1 MSDLLPSELKECGS
15 LVFEYVDKNTPN
27 VVKEVLSCS
36 LGTLVSGL
44 ETLDTEISYT
54 GDSVRKILREE
65 FGVNQ
70 CLAQDLGDVVKLG
83 GSLAVSLLPG
93 KLINSA
99 VEGVKLMKLSAAGGP
114 GSGFKF
120 VLEDP
125 KPKYRSLN
133 LKDNGGISGSNGL
146 GFKKFEKKAQKVETR
161 AAQREVGNVGTYE
174 ALAKKNSPFNDGKD
188 AHHILPQQT
197 LKKLGLDV
205 DQAPSIVMT
214 EAQHAKTLSFRRR
227 KYGPFKSLKE
237 EVNANINN
245 VIEIMKE
252 DGSYSLHI
260 EKQLRKAMDE
270 YMNLHRNIFK

>member
-15 LVFEYVDKNTPN
+15 LVFEYVNENTPN
-27 VVKEVLSCS
+27 VVKDVLSCS

-83 GSLAVSLLPG
+83 GGLAVSLLPG

-146 GFKKFEKKAQKVETR
+146 GFKKTAQKTERIKTR
-161 AAQREVGNVGTYE
+161 VASTKIDLDRYVDGFLENKG
-174 ALAKKNSPFNDGKD
+174 ALLNRG
-188 AHHILPQQT
+188 
-197 LKKLGLDV
+197 
-205 DQAPSIVMT
+205 
-214 EAQHAKTLSFRRR
+214 KTLDGHQ
-227 KYGPFKSLKE
+227 YY
-237 EVNANINN
+237 EV
-245 VIEIMKE
+245 MK
-252 DGSYSLHI
+252 
-260 EKQLRKAMDE
+260 KTE
-270 YMNLHRNIFK
+270 YMGQTFKKGDYISLDTLHYEVEWFSNPKTHKGAINVLTGEKYKDGIPGRVLKIK